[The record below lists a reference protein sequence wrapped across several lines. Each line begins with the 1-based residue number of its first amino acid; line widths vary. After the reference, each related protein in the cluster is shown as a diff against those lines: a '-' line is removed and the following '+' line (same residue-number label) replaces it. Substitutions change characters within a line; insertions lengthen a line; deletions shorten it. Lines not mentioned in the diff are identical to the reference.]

1 VSVRVALS
9 VRDRSLSRR
18 GAAPPLHSR
27 RSGPDRRMPPGGG
40 DWRRVPAGIPSASRH
55 DAARRADV
63 SSAEPTPDSEADGA
77 IPWPS
82 RFHRVFRVEAH
93 RERQGAPPPIWPQS
107 QQKRARHRGIG
118 SAYQPHISDIVCPS
132 YTPFLYTLPLSLTSH

>member
-1 VSVRVALS
+1 MSVRVALS

-77 IPWPS
+77 IPCPHGFIAYSVLKLIVNGRALPIGFGTMPS
-82 RFHRVFRVEAH
+82 KSGLDTENWV
-93 RERQGAPPPIWPQS
+93 G
-107 QQKRARHRGIG
+107 
-118 SAYQPHISDIVCPS
+118 
-132 YTPFLYTLPLSLTSH
+132 LTSQMFV